1 MTALLAVAA
10 GGALGAAGRWLA
22 MGAFGQW
29 FGAGFPWGTLAVNTI
44 GSFAMGALVEAAMHG
59 WSPGPELRAA
69 LAAGVLGGFT
79 TFSTFALDAV
89 SLAERG
95 AVLAA
100 GGYVVASVVFS
111 VAGLVGGIGAV
122 RQLLA

>member
-29 FGAGFPWGTLAVNTI
+29 FGAGFPWGTLAVNTV

-111 VAGLVGGIGAV
+111 VAGLIGGIGAV

>member
-29 FGAGFPWGTLAVNTI
+29 FGAGFPWGTLAVNTV

-95 AVLAA
+95 DVLAA

>member
-29 FGAGFPWGTLAVNTI
+29 FGAGFPWGTLAVNTV

-79 TFSTFALDAV
+79 TFSTFALDVV

>member
-29 FGAGFPWGTLAVNTI
+29 FGAGFPWGTLAVNTV

>member
-29 FGAGFPWGTLAVNTI
+29 FGAGFPWGTLAVNTV

-95 AVLAA
+95 AVFAA

-111 VAGLVGGIGAV
+111 VAGLIGGIGAV

>member
-10 GGALGAAGRWLA
+10 GGALGAAGRWLT

-29 FGAGFPWGTLAVNTI
+29 FGAGFPWGTLAVNTV

>member
-10 GGALGAAGRWLA
+10 GGAIGAAGRWLA

-29 FGAGFPWGTLAVNTI
+29 FGPGFPWGTLAVNTV

-100 GGYVVASVVFS
+100 GGYVVASVVLS
-111 VAGLVGGIGAV
+111 VAGLIGGIGAV